1 MTMNTVATI
10 IAAVQDVVAA
20 VTGIRTAPDIPPD
33 QIAGGGVVALV
44 YPASGRFRVIASPDR
59 EEGLHTL
66 HLMLATPYANMRT
79 DWARIIGLGD
89 TVPRALLNA
98 GTMTATIIQ
107 INECRYTFGQLE
119 WGGQQMFGWMFE
131 IDVLLTGALT

>member
-1 MTMNTVATI
+1 MTMNTLATI
-10 IAAVQDVVAA
+10 IAEVQDVIGI
-20 VTGIRTAPDIPPD
+20 VTGIRTAPDIPPE

-44 YPASGRFRVIASPDR
+44 YPATGRFSEIAPGQ

-89 TVPRALLNA
+89 TVPRALLAA

-107 INECRYTFGQLE
+107 INELRYTFGNLE
-119 WGGQQMFGWMFE
+119 WGGQPMFGWMFE
-131 IDVLLTGALT
+131 IDILLTGSVS